1 MHADPGSANRH
12 DADLLVGTVPEGFPD
27 RRAVRKRGR
36 VEARHV
42 AGEIEVLLGPFANDG
57 QIGAEALRHDVIG
70 ISDEDGSIAYAW
82 IAVDVLDHLRVVIRR
97 QCRLFVT
104 TIRHGKPANEVR
116 QPRIRRSLLLG
127 ILMEVVID
135 LPGLVADPQVVRFL
149 ADQVVEHHEV
159 RHHDLVHAPPG
170 LEAMKVVLGGLSL
183 EMTGLVGEV
192 LAHRMDPLA
201 PRGQHR
207 GDRVLRQPI
216 DFEIRMEPAELVG
229 NRDVSLGVSQP
240 DRRGDIEGTLFP

>member
-1 MHADPGSANRH
+1 M
-12 DADLLVGTVPEGFPD
+12 
-27 RRAVRKRGR
+27 
-36 VEARHV
+36 
-42 AGEIEVLLGPFANDG
+42 
-57 QIGAEALRHDVIG
+57 
-70 ISDEDGSIAYAW
+70 
-82 IAVDVLDHLRVVIRR
+82 LDHLRVVIRG
-97 QCRLFVT
+97 QCRLPVT
-104 TIRHGKPANEVR
+104 AIGHREPADEVG
-116 QPRIRRSLLLG
+116 QPGIGRSLLLG
-127 ILMEVVID
+127 ILMKVVID
-135 LPGLVADPQVVRFL
+135 FPCLVTDPQVVRFL

-207 GDRVLRQPI
+207 SDRVLRQPI

-229 NRDVSLGVSQP
+229 NRDVALGVPQP